1 MATPPPPAASA
12 NSLIPSGLPCHCPR
26 CAKAFSL
33 YANYSTR
40 TARIGRQLHR
50 LAIFGGPIGLILV
63 AILSGLFQRHSFDL
77 GRSMGFGM
85 IIGIL
90 GPAFFFE
97 GLALLWPKVRTL
109 RCHAC
114 GWEQDFPW
122 VKSPHPNQKKSGP

>member
-1 MATPPPPAASA
+1 MDPKSTAAPGR
-12 NSLIPSGLPCHCPR
+12 LIPAGLPHHCPQ
-26 CAKAFSL
+26 CQKAFSL

-40 TARIGRQLHR
+40 TARLGRQFHR
-50 LAIFGGPIGLILV
+50 LAIIGGPIGLIII
-63 AILSGLFQRHSFDL
+63 AILTAILNPHESNHGKSI
-77 GRSMGFGM
+77 GFGM

-97 GLALLWPKVRTL
+97 GLALIWPKVRTL

-122 VKSPHPNQKKSGP
+122 RKPTKQKSGP